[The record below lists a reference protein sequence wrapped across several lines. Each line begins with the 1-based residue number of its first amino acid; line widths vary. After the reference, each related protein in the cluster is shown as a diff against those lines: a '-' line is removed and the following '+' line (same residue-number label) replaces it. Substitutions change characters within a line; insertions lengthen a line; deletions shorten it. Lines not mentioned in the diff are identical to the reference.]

1 MAIHRRGLHVDVDL
15 DSPTR
20 DESFVSG
27 YVQAECQLAH
37 QLTAFARIEDSSRMQ
52 ESRYVALFKD
62 LFGDIDITARRLAAG
77 LRWDYARRQALSCE
91 FSHVVSL
98 QQRRAYELRLQW

>member
-62 LFGDIDITARRLAAG
+62 LFGD
-77 LRWDYARRQALSCE
+77 WDYARRQALSCE